1 MLQLKIKGGL
11 HTRITPDRRR
21 TPAVTLDMVSCSF
34 SMRVERMMVT
44 TGQENTIHKASGT
57 AMYVT
62 LARAVIKVNAAATPR
77 VNYIN

>member
-34 SMRVERMMVT
+34 SIRVERMMVT
-44 TGQENTIHKASGT
+44 TGLEKIIQIASGT
-57 AMYVT
+57 GIYVT
-62 LARAVIKVNAAATPR
+62 LVRAVMHVIAEAIPGIIKL
-77 VNYIN
+77 

>member
-34 SMRVERMMVT
+34 SIRVERMMVT
-44 TGQENTIHKASGT
+44 TGLENIIQRASGT
-57 AMYVT
+57 GMYVT
-62 LARAVIKVNAAATPR
+62 LTRAVMQDIAAAVPGIY
-77 VNYIN
+77 N